1 MMEKFKIHKNKYE
14 HKIRIA
20 FLDNNLLKLT

>member
-1 MMEKFKIHKNKYE
+1 MMEKIKIHKNKYE
-14 HKIRIA
+14 LKIRIA